1 MIQKFLMGDVPAPG
15 GSTIADHLASSRL
28 IPSSGLP
35 LCVDLDGTLLFS
47 DTLYDAALSVVLAD
61 WRTTFKAVGWLSIG
75 KAHLK
80 QQLAARWVF
89 DPATQPYNAQ
99 VIDLIKTE
107 RAKGRH
113 IVLCTAAD
121 RRVAEAIAQHLGLF
135 DEVLAS
141 DGVLNL
147 RGPAKT
153 EALVRRF
160 GRHGFTYVG
169 NDASDFAVWEQSAS
183 AIVVNASKRLQRD
196 TATRFH
202 VEAVINRQVPRGRAA
217 LRALRPYQW
226 SKNLLCL
233 APILASGSLDLVG
246 WLTSIGAV
254 TAFCLTASAIYVFND
269 LSDLAADRA
278 HWRKSR
284 RPFASGALPV
294 AWGVALAVMLLL
306 CGMALGWVSGSLL
319 SLAVYAG
326 LSLAYTFRLK
336 ELPLVDVFVLAAL
349 YTLRVVAGASA
360 SGHAVSL
367 WLLGFSAFLFLSLAL
382 IKRVSELIHLDG
394 LKRTQVARRGY
405 VVQDLGLLQQLG
417 CASTFASA
425 VVLSLYVQSDTAFRS
440 YAFPEVLWG
449 AVPLLLF
456 WQCRL
461 WLATA
466 RGYMHDDPIVY
477 AARDR
482 ASWITVACLAL
493 VALTARISL
502 GG

>member
-1 MIQKFLMGDVPAPG
+1 MDDVPAPG
-15 GSTIADHLASSRL
+15 GLAVADFSARSSPT
-28 IPSSGLP
+28 PSHGLP
-35 LCVDLDGTLLFS
+35 LCVDLDGTLLSS
-47 DTLYDAALSVVLAD
+47 DTLYDAALSVALAD
-61 WRTTFKAVGWLSIG
+61 WRTPFKAMGWLTVG

-89 DPATQPYNAQ
+89 DPATQPYNAH
-99 VIDLIKTE
+99 VIDLLKRE

-121 RRVAEAIAQHLGLF
+121 QRVAEAVAQHLGLF

-147 RGPAKT
+147 RGPAKA

-169 NDASDFAVWEQSAS
+169 NDASDFAVWEQA
-183 AIVVNASKRLQRD
+183 AGAVVVNASKRLQLD
-196 TATRFH
+196 IATRFR
-202 VEAVINRQVPRGRAA
+202 VEAVINRQVPLGWAA
-217 LRALRPYQW
+217 LRTLRLHQW

-233 APILASGSLDLVG
+233 VPVLASGSLSIAG
-246 WLTSIGAV
+246 WLAALGAV
-254 TAFCLTASAIYVFND
+254 MAFCMTASAIYVLND

-278 HWRKSR
+278 HPRKSR
-284 RPFASGALPV
+284 RPFASGAFPV
-294 AWGVALAVMLLL
+294 AWGIVLAAMLLL
-306 CGMALGWVSGSLL
+306 CGGALGWASGSLL
-319 SLAVYAG
+319 PLAVYAG

-360 SGHAVSL
+360 SGHPVSL

-382 IKRVSELIHLDG
+382 IKRVSELMQLNS
-394 LKRTQVARRGY
+394 LKRTQVIRRGY
-405 VVQDLGLLQQLG
+405 VVQDLGFLQQLG
-417 CASTFASA
+417 CASTFSSA
-425 VVLSLYVQSDTAFRS
+425 VVLLLYVQSDAAVYS
-440 YAFPEVLWG
+440 YASPQALWA

-461 WLATA
+461 WLATT

-477 AARDR
+477 AAHDR
-482 ASWITVACLAL
+482 ASWLIVICLSG
-493 VALTARISL
+493 VALTARMSL